1 MRVKY
6 STRSPYNPLST
17 RPTSR
22 FAVHP
27 AAFSGL
33 ATGFHDTARYNLSS
47 PTCLDPGCHPF
58 DLCLACPRPT
68 HKDHLD
74 SKSLRREPTVPRI
87 SPPLA
92 KPAKR
97 GE

>member
-6 STRSPYNPLST
+6 NTRSPYIPLSP
-17 RPTSR
+17 RQNSR

-27 AAFSGL
+27 AAFSGS
-33 ATGFHDTARYNLSS
+33 ATGFHVAGRHNLNS
-47 PTCLDPGCHPF
+47 PTCPDPGCHPF
-58 DLCLACPRPT
+58 DLSLACPQPT
-68 HKDHLD
+68 DQDHLD
-74 SKSLRREPTVPRI
+74 SKSLRREPTVLRI

-92 KPAKR
+92 KPTKR